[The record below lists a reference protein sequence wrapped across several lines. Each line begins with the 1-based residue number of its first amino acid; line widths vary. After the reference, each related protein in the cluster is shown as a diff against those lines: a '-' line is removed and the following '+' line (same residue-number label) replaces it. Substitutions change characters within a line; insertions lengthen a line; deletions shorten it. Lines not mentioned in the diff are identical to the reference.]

1 MCIWQSL
8 PGKSRVGTWEGKRQ
22 TSLIHWM
29 SAQEVGVLLASP
41 ATFSITRPVHRLQ
54 HEYWIPGSSI
64 LSRFIP
70 EIINLTHDSLCSL
83 ACSPPISRR
92 ATSLPL
98 LSYQKLNGE
107 RVPGTWN
114 VTDSEDMIKYLNWQN
129 YIPLVTFSTVCLSLS
144 PSFPASPRQLF
155 PLWTRASQGSV
166 LSTLLPAKCFLFS
179 TTRRRPSHQL
189 LIKWSMN
196 MQISPHTHFIKL
208 NKKEETTWHAQE
220 QNRWWGGLLQGR
232 RGKIGTF

>member
-70 EIINLTHDSLCSL
+70 EIINLTRDSLCSL

-92 ATSLPL
+92 ATSLLL

-129 YIPLVTFSTVCLSLS
+129 YIPLVTFSTVCSASHSPLPSLPAPGSSS
-144 PSFPASPRQLF
+144 PCGHVPARDLFF
-155 PLWTRASQGSV
+155 PLCSLLNVFYSQP
-166 LSTLLPAKCFLFS
+166 PA
-179 TTRRRPSHQL
+179 PGL
-189 LIKWSMN
+189 LIN
-196 MQISPHTHFIKL
+196 Y
-208 NKKEETTWHAQE
+208 
-220 QNRWWGGLLQGR
+220 
-232 RGKIGTF
+232 